1 MNSFSTTAAII
12 AYSHRY
18 YRVFTI
24 NPARANPIIFPMSPF
39 ADHVPIA
46 VPSFSKLN
54 CRLVKVRRVGQA
66 GNWQKPNMHN
76 AIPGIIC

>member
-1 MNSFSTTAAII
+1 MNSFSATAAII

-24 NPARANPIIFPMSPF
+24 NPARANPIIFPKSPF

-54 CRLVKVRRVGQA
+54 CGLEKSKKTKKG
-66 GNWQKPNMHN
+66 KS
-76 AIPGIIC
+76 